1 MWRAWVRLCVGPCR
15 YPRRR
20 FCHPKDLQQNRSA
33 HVTRCTEVC
42 WGRNIWAPRETVV
55 FQHGK
60 EAASAWRNV
69 LMGQELLTV
78 VGFTSA
84 LLSKTFQ
91 VSRTCFGEVCCF
103 VRYLDFKQVK
113 VQNGLALTKASRL
126 VRSGHLKNNRRNV
139 WGAEGGGEERTEGRA
154 EEDVKNTCVQCWLGW
169 GTGDGASEM
178 WHRLAVRTSREE
190 TWWEKRIEVREAE
203 EEWGKEKPAP
213 LPPPRLCSVQRQ
225 QAHNVIKMEVVRGL
239 FSVPQRF
246 FGPWSPLILRLTG
259 LQNQAAKRHMKTEI
273 SS

>member
-154 EEDVKNTCVQCWLGW
+154 EEDVKNTCVQCWLVGGW
-169 GTGDGASEM
+169 GFWDVTQT
-178 WHRLAVRTSREE
+178 R
-190 TWWEKRIEVREAE
+190 
-203 EEWGKEKPAP
+203 
-213 LPPPRLCSVQRQ
+213 C
-225 QAHNVIKMEVVRGL
+225 
-239 FSVPQRF
+239 
-246 FGPWSPLILRLTG
+246 
-259 LQNQAAKRHMKTEI
+259 QNQQGGDLMRKKDRSERSRGGVGKRKASP
-273 SS
+273 SSSTPTLQRSASASP